1 MKRWLLL
8 PAIGVT
14 LVTGAGTAAP
24 LKADS
29 GNPVVFLSPELASV
43 DPNFHPHPDR
53 NRVYYAGSLKQ
64 ARGWAKYTSIPYN
77 LCPNNCEYDFRKY
90 GVFVIFYKGQVD
102 RIEGGFDPRIDDIEE
117 SAAAELSAKV
127 TAACYAPAC
136 KEAQADPSDHQ
147 WGMYILVRIV
157 KKSLLVPPKTV
168 RVTTALP

>member
-1 MKRWLLL
+1 MRSWLLL
-8 PAIGVT
+8 VAVVVA
-14 LVTGAGTAAP
+14 LAAGAVGAAP
-24 LKADS
+24 IDAESDK
-29 GNPVVFLSPELASV
+29 PVVFSSPELAAV
-43 DPNFHPHPDR
+43 DPNFHPHPNK

-64 ARGWAKYTSIPYN
+64 ALGWAKYTSIRNN
-77 LCPNNCEYDFRKY
+77 LCPYNCEFDFRKY

-102 RIEGGFDPRIDDIEE
+102 RIEGGFDPSIDYIEE
-117 SAAAELSAKV
+117 SAARELSAKV
-127 TAACYAPAC
+127 IAACYAPSC